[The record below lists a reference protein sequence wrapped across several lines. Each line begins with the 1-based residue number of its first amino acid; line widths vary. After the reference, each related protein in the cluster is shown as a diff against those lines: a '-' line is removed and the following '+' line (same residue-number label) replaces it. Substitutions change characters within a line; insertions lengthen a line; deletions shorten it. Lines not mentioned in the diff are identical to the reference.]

1 MELLYPFERFSESAK
16 EVLTLAQREAE
27 RADHS
32 YIGTE
37 HLLLGVIE
45 QDGLGGK
52 ALKALGLNL
61 QAVRDA
67 IDAVVGRGGRT
78 IIKEL
83 IPTSQVKRVIEI
95 AFEEAQR
102 ERTSYVGSEHLLVG
116 LMIEGQGIGPQ
127 VLADMGVTVD
137 KVRSEVERLR
147 AAGMVEQAGEHAK
160 VTPRKRRHFELA
172 GPRGGLIE
180 VDLAF
185 PADYSDEDCKA
196 VTDGIKAVFP
206 GPKP

>member
-1 MELLYPFERFSESAK
+1 MDLLYPFERFSESAK

-27 RADHS
+27 RTDHS

-61 QAVRDA
+61 QAVREA
-67 IDAVVGRGGRT
+67 IDAVVGSGGPT
-78 IIKEL
+78 IIRQL
-83 IPTSQVKRVIEI
+83 IPTSRVKRVIEI
-95 AFEEAQR
+95 AFEEARR
-102 ERTSYVGSEHLLVG
+102 ERATYVGSDHLLVG
-116 LMIEGQGIGPQ
+116 LMIEGGGIAPQ
-127 VLADMGVTVD
+127 VLAGMGVTVD

-147 AAGMVEQAGEHAK
+147 SAGMVEQAGEHAK
-160 VTPRKRRHFELA
+160 ITPRKRRHFEVT
-172 GPRGGLIE
+172 GQRGGWIE

-185 PADYSDEDCKA
+185 PADYSEEDCKA
-196 VTDGIKAVFP
+196 VTDSIKAIFP
-206 GPKP
+206 GSKP

>member
-78 IIKEL
+78 MIKQL

-95 AFEEAQR
+95 AFDEAQR
-102 ERTSYVGSEHLLVG
+102 ERFTYVGSDHLLVG
-116 LMIEGQGIGPQ
+116 LMIEGQGIGPH
-127 VLADMGVTVD
+127 VLADMSVTVD

-147 AAGMVEQAGEHAK
+147 STGMVEQAGEHSK
-160 VTPRKRRHFELA
+160 MTPHKRRHFELA
-172 GPRGGLIE
+172 GSRGGLIE

-185 PADYSDEDCKA
+185 PADYSEEDCKA
-196 VTDGIKAVFP
+196 VTDSIKAVFP
-206 GPKP
+206 GPRP